1 MAENEPKRDCFAYR
15 IIAGKY
21 AECTALNAMYCRDN
35 PNCHFYKK
43 KEIKT
48 NGEVL
53 SEAGLHWAT

>member
-48 NGEVL
+48 NGGNSNEC
-53 SEAGLHWAT
+53 